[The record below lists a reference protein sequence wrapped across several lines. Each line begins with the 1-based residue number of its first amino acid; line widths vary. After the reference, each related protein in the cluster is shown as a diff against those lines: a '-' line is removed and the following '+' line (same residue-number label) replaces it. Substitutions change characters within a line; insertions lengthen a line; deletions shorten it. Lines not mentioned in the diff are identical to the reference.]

1 MHTGGVSGYD
11 VLAKDM
17 LDEKA
22 GVKVAGCARFATPF
36 VALPSG
42 GRLVLVSNTPAQPA
56 EPNLSALITRS
67 LSVRRSGDA
76 SKPGLEEMVS
86 LVTKGAVHSKVIDV
100 RLLDEAVD
108 YINTVQVKE
117 VIGRAALRADC
128 RS

>member
-11 VLAKDM
+11 VPSKDM
-17 LDEKA
+17 LGKKA
-22 GVKVAGCARFATPF
+22 GVKVAGWARFATLF

-56 EPNLSALITRS
+56 DLNLSALITRR
-67 LSVRRSGDA
+67 LSIRRSGDA

-86 LVTKGAVHSKVIDV
+86 LVTKGAIYSKVIDV

-108 YINTVQVKE
+108 SINTVQVKE